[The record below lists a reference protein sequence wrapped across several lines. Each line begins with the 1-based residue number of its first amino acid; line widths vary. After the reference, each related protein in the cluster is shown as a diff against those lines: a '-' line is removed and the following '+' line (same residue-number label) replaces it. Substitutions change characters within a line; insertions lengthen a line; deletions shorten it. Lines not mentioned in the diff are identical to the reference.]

1 MTAAAIAE
9 YHRGWKGPWVED
21 EIFDTHEPDAVAR
34 AFAELLGAEPAETV
48 FYAVSVGVVAGLVL
62 DDGRRVVVKA
72 HRPNVTLVRLQ
83 AVAEVQRALA
93 DAGLP
98 VPRPLAA
105 PQPFGHG
112 HATIEELLDAGD
124 RRDAHDPPVR
134 TAMARMLARLID
146 SAPDVH
152 GLDGGL
158 LVEAE
163 ALWPQ
168 PHSRMFDFEATR
180 EGTEWIDAFAARA
193 RSRPVSDPVVGHSD
207 WSVKHVRFVGD
218 EISAI
223 YDWDSLVR
231 ADEPRIVGQAAATF
245 PATWYLPVGILATP
259 DEARAFV
266 AEYEDARGRAFT
278 REERVRL
285 AHAAT
290 FVVAYGARC
299 EACGNPRATSFAP
312 GSQRDTLA
320 RHGEEYLRL

>member
-9 YHRGWKGPWVED
+9 YYRGREGPWVEE
-21 EIFDTHEPDAVAR
+21 EIFGTHEPAVVAR
-34 AFAELLGAEPAETV
+34 AFAELLGAEPVETV
-48 FYAVSVGVVAGLVL
+48 FYEVSVGVVAGLVL
-62 DDGRRVVVKA
+62 EDGRRVVVKA
-72 HRPNVTLVRLQ
+72 HRPNVTLLRLE
-83 AVAEVQRALA
+83 AVTEVQRALA

-98 VPRPLAA
+98 VPRPLAT
-105 PQPFGHG
+105 PQPLGHG
-112 HATIEELLDAGD
+112 HATVEELLDAGD
-124 RRDAHDPPVR
+124 RRDAHDPSVR
-134 TAMARMLARLID
+134 AAMARMLARLIE
-146 SAPDVH
+146 SAPDVG
-152 GLDGGL
+152 GLDGGR
-158 LVEAE
+158 LVEAQ

-168 PHSRMFDFEATR
+168 PHSRIFDFEATR
-180 EGTEWIDAFAARA
+180 DGTEWIDAFAERA

-207 WSVKHVRFVGD
+207 WSVKQFRFVGD